1 MRLDMMMEK
10 QFFGATSVFEE
21 LGFFFL
27 GDVGM

>member
-21 LGFFFL
+21 LGFLFSW
-27 GDVGM
+27 